1 MFVTNPLSAR
11 VSDALAGRWGGV
23 VAGAVALS
31 ALVGTS
37 VATFGEPET
46 PTSDTSITAG
56 ATQAI
61 AAGQSPYRFVAY
73 TPAEAQGPQ
82 GETPASAPIA
92 WEEHR
97 EAVALALPELPPLPV
112 IAPPPPPPRPQTVRP
127 VNGRL
132 TSYYGARWGEAHNG
146 IDFGDPIGAPVFAV
160 TDGTVIETGPASG
173 FGLWVRVQQ
182 DDGTIG
188 VFGHVNEILVQP
200 GQHVNAGDVIATV
213 GNRGQS
219 TGPHLHYEVH
229 VPDGSLYGAPID
241 PHPWLAARGVDA
253 GVAQD

>member
-37 VATFGEPET
+37 AATFGEPET
-46 PTSDTSITAG
+46 PTSGTTIAASSADAIT
-56 ATQAI
+56 
-61 AAGQSPYRFVAY
+61 AGQSPYSLAAH

-82 GETPASAPIA
+82 GTAPAPL
-92 WEEHR
+92 EEHR
-97 EAVALALPELPPLPV
+97 EAAAFALPPLPA
-112 IAPPPPPPRPQTVRP
+112 IAPPPPPPRPHTVRP

-132 TSYYGARWGEAHNG
+132 TSYFGPRWGAAHNG

-173 FGLWVRVQQ
+173 FGLWVRIQQ

-188 VFGHVNEILVQP
+188 VYGHVNEILVET

-241 PHPWLAARGVDA
+241 PHPWLAARGIDV
-253 GVAQD
+253 GVPQD

>member
-11 VSDALAGRWGGV
+11 VSDAMAGRWGGV

-37 VATFGEPET
+37 AATFGAPET
-46 PTSDTSITAG
+46 PASDTSITAG
-56 ATQAI
+56 SAETI
-61 AAGQSPYRFVAY
+61 AAGQSPYRFTAY

-82 GETPASAPIA
+82 GAAPVSAPIP

-97 EAVALALPELPPLPV
+97 EAVALALPELPPLPA
-112 IAPPPPPPRPQTVRP
+112 IAPPPPPRPHTVRP

-132 TSYYGARWGEAHNG
+132 TSYYGARWGTAHNG

-173 FGLWVRVQQ
+173 FGLWVRIQQ

-200 GQHVNAGDVIATV
+200 GQHVNAGDVVATV

>member
-11 VSDALAGRWGGV
+11 VSDAFAGRWGGV

-37 VATFGEPET
+37 VATFSEPGSPV
-46 PTSDTSITAG
+46 PTTT
-56 ATQAI
+56 I
-61 AAGQSPYRFVAY
+61 AADATEAINSGQSPYRFTAY

-82 GETPASAPIA
+82 GTVPASAPIP

-97 EAVALALPELPPLPV
+97 EAVALELPQLPF
-112 IAPPPPPPRPQTVRP
+112 IAPPPPPRPHTVRP

-132 TSYYGARWGEAHNG
+132 TSYYGARWGTAHNG

-188 VFGHVNEILVQP
+188 VFGHVNDILVQV
-200 GQHVNAGDVIATV
+200 GQHVNAGDTIATV
-213 GNRGQS
+213 GNRGNS

-241 PHPWLAARGVDA
+241 PHSWLAARGVDA

>member
-11 VSDALAGRWGGV
+11 VSDAFAGRWGGV

-37 VATFGEPET
+37 VATFGDHET
-46 PTSDTSITAG
+46 PAPTT
-56 ATQAI
+56 I
-61 AAGQSPYRFVAY
+61 AASSTEAVAQGQSPYRFTSY

-82 GETPASAPIA
+82 GEAPASAPIA

-97 EAVALALPELPPLPV
+97 EAVALPLPEIPF
-112 IAPPPPPPRPQTVRP
+112 IAPRPHTVRP

-132 TSYYGARWGEAHNG
+132 TSYFGARWGAAHNG
-146 IDFGDPIGAPVFAV
+146 IDFGDPIGAPIFAV
-160 TDGTVIETGPASG
+160 TDGTVIETGPATG

-188 VFGHVNEILVQP
+188 VFGHVNEILVQT
-200 GQHVNAGDVIATV
+200 GQQVKAGDVIATV
-213 GNRGQS
+213 GNRGNS

>member
-11 VSDALAGRWGGV
+11 VSDAFAGRWGGV

-37 VATFGEPET
+37 VATFGAPDAPAT
-46 PTSDTSITAG
+46 TTTIAAG
-56 ATQAI
+56 ATESI
-61 AAGQSPYRFVAY
+61 GSGQSPYRFTAY

-82 GETPASAPIA
+82 GEAASAPIP

-97 EAVALALPELPPLPV
+97 EAVALELPEVPF
-112 IAPPPPPPRPQTVRP
+112 IAPRATTVRP

-132 TSYYGARWGEAHNG
+132 TSYFGPRWGAEHNG

-160 TDGTVIETGPASG
+160 TDGTVIETGPATG

-188 VFGHVNEILVQP
+188 VFGHVNEILVHP
-200 GQHVNAGDVIATV
+200 GQEVRAGDTIATV

-219 TGPHLHYEVH
+219 TGPHLHYEVR

-241 PHPWLAARGVDA
+241 PHPWLAARGIHL
-253 GVAQD
+253 GSPQP

>member
-37 VATFGEPET
+37 VATFGEPGAPTAET
-46 PTSDTSITAG
+46 GIVAG
-56 ATQAI
+56 ST
-61 AAGQSPYRFVAY
+61 GHTGESPYRLTAF
-73 TPAEAQGPQ
+73 TPAVAQGPQ
-82 GETPASAPIA
+82 GIAPVEA
-92 WEEHR
+92 FLEEHR
-97 EAVALALPELPPLPV
+97 EAIQQALPPLPV
-112 IAPPPPPPRPQTVRP
+112 LAPPPPPRPQTVRP

-132 TSYYGARWGEAHNG
+132 TSYFGARWGTAHNG
-146 IDFGDPIGAPVFAV
+146 LDFGDPIGAPIFAV
-160 TDGTVIETGPASG
+160 TDGTIIETGPASG
-173 FGLWVRVQQ
+173 FGLWVRMQQ

-200 GQHVNAGDVIATV
+200 GQQVKAGDVIATV

-229 VPDGSLYGAPID
+229 HPALGPID
-241 PHPWLAARGVDA
+241 PHAWLAARGVDA

>member
-1 MFVTNPLSAR
+1 MVAA
-11 VSDALAGRWGGV
+11 DAA
-23 VAGAVALS
+23 
-31 ALVGTS
+31 
-37 VATFGEPET
+37 
-46 PTSDTSITAG
+46 D
-56 ATQAI
+56 AI
-61 AAGQSPYRFVAY
+61 GAGQSPYRFTAHTADAPAAQDQSPTA
-73 TPAEAQGPQ
+73 TPV
-82 GETPASAPIA
+82 A

-97 EAVALALPELPPLPV
+97 EAVALELPPMPPMPF
-112 IAPPPPPPRPQTVRP
+112 IAPPPPPRPQTVRP

-132 TSYYGARWGEAHNG
+132 TSYYGPRWGAAHNG

-173 FGLWVRVQQ
+173 FGLWVRMQQ

-241 PHPWLAARGVDA
+241 PHPWLAARGVDVGA
-253 GVAQD
+253 PQA

>member
-37 VATFGEPET
+37 AAAFGGPET
-46 PTSDTSITAG
+46 PVSDTSITAS
-56 ATQAI
+56 ATEGVH
-61 AAGQSPYRFVAY
+61 AGQSPYRFTAY

-82 GETPASAPIA
+82 GETPASAPIP

-97 EAVALALPELPPLPV
+97 EAVALALPPLPTL
-112 IAPPPPPPRPQTVRP
+112 APPPPPRPHTVRP

-132 TSYYGARWGEAHNG
+132 TSYFGARWGAAHNG
-146 IDFGDPIGAPVFAV
+146 IDFGDPIGAPVFSV

-173 FGLWVRVQQ
+173 FGLWVRVLQ

-188 VFGHVNEILVQP
+188 VYGHVNEILVQT

-229 VPDGSLYGAPID
+229 VQDGSLYGAPID

>member
-11 VSDALAGRWGGV
+11 ISDALAGRRSGV
-23 VAGAVALS
+23 VAGAVAVA

-37 VATFGEPET
+37 VATFGGT
-46 PTSDTSITAG
+46 PTHPTADTVISAS
-56 ATQAI
+56 
-61 AAGQSPYRFVAY
+61 AAEAVPGSEAAYRFSAFQPAPGAQA
-73 TPAEAQGPQ
+73 TPAPDSNQV
-82 GETPASAPIA
+82 A
-92 WEEHR
+92 WEDHR
-97 EAVALALPELPPLPV
+97 EAVGLNLPFV
-112 IAPPPPPPRPQTVRP
+112 APERPKTVRP

-132 TSYYGARWGEAHNG
+132 TSYFGPRWGVAHNG

-160 TDGTVIETGPASG
+160 TDGTVIETGPATG

-188 VFGHVNEILVQP
+188 VFGHVNEIMVET

-213 GNRGQS
+213 GNRGNS

-229 VPDGSLYGAPID
+229 VPDGSLYGEPID
-241 PHPWLAARGVDA
+241 PHPWLSARGINV
-253 GVAQD
+253 GIAQD

>member
-11 VSDALAGRWGGV
+11 ISDAFAGRLGGV

-37 VATFGEPET
+37 AAAFSGPET
-46 PTSDTSITAG
+46 PTTTAVAASSADALGVSQARFTSATAPEV
-56 ATQAI
+56 QA
-61 AAGQSPYRFVAY
+61 
-73 TPAEAQGPQ
+73 
-82 GETPASAPIA
+82 ETPAAAPVA

-97 EAVALALPELPPLPV
+97 EAIQAALPPLPAPLPF
-112 IAPPPPPPRPQTVRP
+112 IAPPPPPRPQTVRP

-132 TSYYGARWGEAHNG
+132 TSYYGPRWGAAHNG

-241 PHPWLAARGVDA
+241 PHPWLAARGIDV
-253 GVAQD
+253 GVPQD

>member
-37 VATFGEPET
+37 AATFGESET
-46 PTSDTSITAG
+46 PVSDTSITASAG
-56 ATQAI
+56 EGVT
-61 AAGQSPYRFVAY
+61 AGQSPYRFTAY
-73 TPAEAQGPQ
+73 TPVEAQGPQ
-82 GETPASAPIA
+82 GETPASAPIP

-97 EAVALALPELPPLPV
+97 EAVALALPPLPPLP
-112 IAPPPPPPRPQTVRP
+112 ILAPPPPPRPQTVRP

-132 TSYYGARWGEAHNG
+132 TSYFGARWGAAHNG
-146 IDFGDPIGAPVFAV
+146 IDFGDPIGAPVFSV

-173 FGLWVRVQQ
+173 FGLWVRILQ

-188 VFGHVNEILVQP
+188 VYGHVNEILVQT

-229 VPDGSLYGAPID
+229 VQDGSLYGAPID

>member
-1 MFVTNPLSAR
+1 M
-11 VSDALAGRWGGV
+11 
-23 VAGAVALS
+23 
-31 ALVGTS
+31 GTS

-46 PTSDTSITAG
+46 PASNTTITASSTESVARG
-56 ATQAI
+56 A
-61 AAGQSPYRFVAY
+61 SPYRFTSY
-73 TPAEAQGPQ
+73 TPAEAQGAQ
-82 GETPASAPIA
+82 GTAAASAPIP

-97 EAVALALPELPPLPV
+97 EAVEVALPEIPF
-112 IAPPPPPPRPQTVRP
+112 IAPRPHTVRP

-132 TSYYGARWGEAHNG
+132 TSYFGARWGTAHNG
-146 IDFGDPIGAPVFAV
+146 IDFGDPIGAPIFAV
-160 TDGTVIETGPASG
+160 TDGTVIEAGPATG

-188 VFGHVNEILVQP
+188 VFGHVNEILVQV

-213 GNRGQS
+213 GNRGNS

-229 VPDGSLYGAPID
+229 VPDGSRYGAPID

-253 GVAQD
+253 GIAQD